1 MATLCLH
8 CDAAL
13 TAKDL
18 RDGWCDSCGKKLPS
32 SLNVNPRPT
41 APRTASRAADGEP
54 IPVGWIVLAVLLVV
68 ALAYLGTTAYLAG
81 DGGLAPLLKV
91 ALRAAAVLLVAVPL
105 IAFRAA
111 RAR

>member
-18 RDGWCDSCGKKLPS
+18 RDGWCDSCGKRLPS
-32 SLNVNPRPT
+32 SLIAKPRPA
-41 APRTASRAADGEP
+41 APRPVARPADGEP
-54 IPVGWIVLAVLLVV
+54 IAVGWIVLAVFLVV

-91 ALRAAAVLLVAVPL
+91 ALRAAVVLLVAVPL